1 MKRLAAFLLSVSA
14 VLANAS
20 PAVSQRYA
28 ISAAFCLDGG
38 WTLVVL
44 DKATGKK
51 VKMNPRAPRKTVGG
65 LRLESFNPS
74 GITAVI
80 RTEEG
85 LFTVKSANPSA
96 KSAGLAAVGKMPA
109 PDANSGNSDASPP
122 VISRNVILENIRNLN

>member
-1 MKRLAAFLLSVSA
+1 M
-14 VLANAS
+14 LANAS

-38 WTLVVL
+38 WTLIVL

-51 VKMNPRAPRKTVGG
+51 VKMNPHAPRKTVGG

-96 KSAGLAAVGKMPA
+96 KSAGLAAVGKMSA
-109 PDANSGNSDASPP
+109 TDANPGNSDASPS